1 MAIKFNILAMIMWII
16 TLVGVYM
23 SGSLVVS
30 TTVLTM
36 AVFLHLLIHL
46 VAVRELRG
54 RENNDRVDE
63 LEVKKKVYLAH
74 SISTT
79 GEYNDSK
86 RVAEEIRALGFE
98 VYAAAEN
105 DSINDKSNEPTPED
119 IYEGDINE
127 IMSSDI
133 FVVNLSGGL
142 QDGTIS
148 EIGFVA
154 GYNEM
159 NAFDDDFKDFM
170 AGEFGDV
177 TEGID
182 AIPIIAYTSNARLLQ
197 PQFSDG
203 IPSASANHLVKGMI
217 DRWGTFVGNEDNM
230 LKELEELV

>member
-54 RENNDRVDE
+54 LENNDRVDE

-86 RVAEEIRALGFE
+86 RVAEEIRALGFD

-119 IYEGDINE
+119 IYKADVGE
-127 IMSSDI
+127 IMRSDI
-133 FVVNLSGGL
+133 FVVNLNGGH

-148 EIGFVA
+148 EIGIVS
-154 GYNEM
+154 GINETEQEHECIEAM
-159 NAFDDDFKDFM
+159 VN
-170 AGEFGDV
+170 GDSYLPSP
-177 TEGID
+177 
-182 AIPIIAYTSNARLLQ
+182 ARIPIVAYTSNARLLQ